1 MDSSH
6 LYDRNGEY
14 DSVRDRT
21 YVTSSAPRQQGPQAL
36 AGGSMQV
43 ESLTVRSSPKN
54 AATGLVLPPSSATES
69 EILTVMLARMMYD
82 LPSQALDKAMDGVLN
97 DEPTPPIKATG
108 KRGKKEKK
116 LNLNV
121 PGYGKEPGEYFLYL
135 VNEVRYEKFAKD
147 VQALNPESV
156 KRSDMEILCRSLVA
170 ISFSPCCHENFWR
183 HICYMRSST

>member
-1 MDSSH
+1 
-6 LYDRNGEY
+6 
-14 DSVRDRT
+14 
-21 YVTSSAPRQQGPQAL
+21 
-36 AGGSMQV
+36 
-43 ESLTVRSSPKN
+43 
-54 AATGLVLPPSSATES
+54 
-69 EILTVMLARMMYD
+69 MYD

-156 KRSDMEILCRSLVA
+156 KRRDMEILCRSLVA

-183 HICYMRSST
+183 HICYMRFST